1 MFDASVSDII
11 SKKKKKSNLFG
22 ILRPRVVSEITML
35 LATVTTNGFEF
46 RENPGSISTLL
57 FLKFPTNKCSLLGQ
71 KSNAAKS
78 QFLKI

>member
-46 RENPGSISTLL
+46 RENLV
-57 FLKFPTNKCSLLGQ
+57 K
-71 KSNAAKS
+71 
-78 QFLKI
+78 